1 MFPSLQPPSHPD
13 QLIGIDNGQ
22 RIPIGVQGPEIG
34 ASSLALLLPH
44 RRIVWI
50 LAKPL
55 QMRATLAAR
64 VNVFQLRTGVD
75 TLLTRRVLPRG
86 PAIAMAGPWL
96 LTLFADYLGSK
107 TQAVLM
113 SVAPVSYLISLADVP
128 YMNSRLDGVPI
139 ACVNT
144 LLRT

>member
-1 MFPSLQPPSHPD
+1 
-13 QLIGIDNGQ
+13 
-22 RIPIGVQGPEIG
+22 
-34 ASSLALLLPH
+34 
-44 RRIVWI
+44 
-50 LAKPL
+50 
-55 QMRATLAAR
+55 MRATLAAR

-113 SVAPVSYLISLADVP
+113 SVAPVSYFISLADVP